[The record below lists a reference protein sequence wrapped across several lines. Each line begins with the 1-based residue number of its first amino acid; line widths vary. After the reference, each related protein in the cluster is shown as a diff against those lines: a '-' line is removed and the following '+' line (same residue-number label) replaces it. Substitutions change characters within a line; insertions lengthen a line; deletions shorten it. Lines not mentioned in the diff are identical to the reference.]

1 MYYYSLMNNL
11 ASSICARGEFHRG
24 ISLSLSASRQ
34 SDSLLLLSILRPS
47 ILPSKS
53 VKLNTYITE
62 MALHVPLWMSNQDSY
77 SAEDPIIVTLSC
89 FDIKRNGLCFHHVPV
104 SMGPHLALCISVI
117 LIDSLSVSE
126 WVSEWMSAHA
136 KIPCCIQSLSMCR
149 TVFNGV
155 NLANHLNNTAIR
167 STFKR

>member
-53 VKLNTYITE
+53 VKLNTHITE

-89 FDIKRNGLCFHHVPV
+89 FDIKINGLCFHHVPV
-104 SMGPHLALCISVI
+104 SMGPHLALCISII

-126 WVSEWMSAHA
+126 RVNECSCQNPLLHSE
-136 KIPCCIQSLSMCR
+136 SLSMCR

-155 NLANHLNNTAIR
+155 ILANHLNNTAIR